1 MRRGR
6 IRGLEVVS
14 LYSQV
19 FYISPYLS
27 ILVSIFIFHLRT
39 EMSPIYGKR
48 LIVSLIDQ
56 CAADEPE
63 KLYASVPRNEEDLSQ
78 GFKDITYAQLANAI
92 NHASWWLDSA
102 LGKSNGSFEPF
113 AYVGPKDLMY
123 SILAVAAAKVGRRVR
138 WLNKG
143 LIICWAI
150 SLAGREANSFDGER
164 T

>member
-1 MRRGR
+1 
-6 IRGLEVVS
+6 
-14 LYSQV
+14 
-19 FYISPYLS
+19 
-27 ILVSIFIFHLRT
+27 
-39 EMSPIYGKR
+39 MSPIYGKR

-123 SILAVAAAKVGRRVR
+123 PILAVAAAKVGRRNVDNAA
-138 WLNKG
+138 LAFCDKG
-143 LIICWAI
+143 SSAARAGHDKMS
-150 SLAGREANSFDGER
+150 SLSAFTINDQINRKPARGTKAYKPNDSARVAPMDER
-164 T
+164 